1 MYLLDEKLKKK
12 TRIEKKVMF
21 CHFYAKFSFSLLG
34 FKSYGGKNF
43 LEEMIEAKLHCC
55 RPARNWFV
63 VYILLKTAF
72 LQISMQF
79 ILTICFNLIHSKSCL
94 S

>member
-1 MYLLDEKLKKK
+1 MKSKKK
-12 TRIEKKVMF
+12 KNKNRKKVMF
-21 CHFYAKFSFSLLG
+21 CHFYAKFSFCLLS

-63 VYILLKTAF
+63 VYILLKQHF
-72 LQISMQF
+72 F
-79 ILTICFNLIHSKSCL
+79 RYRCNLF
-94 S
+94 